1 MEHQSLP
8 IRHIRHAVEEAKKV
22 IEEGMTGEQQALF
35 SRHPKI
41 RKALLGGWRFNNVY
55 ILCGSSGAGKSY
67 YLNMLYQDFCNP
79 ELNKEFKKPFK
90 ILHFAFEMSAYDE
103 VLRATTSKSKIPY
116 RNLLSADNPLSQED
130 YAKAI
135 PYLDSLKETE
145 IYFVETTGNVNQI
158 EETVKYF
165 QGKFPE
171 HHIVVGMDH
180 TLLPSYYT
188 EKSEIELVA
197 NLAKVAIKIRKDYN
211 CMVIFLNQ
219 LNSDIE
225 ERERIVNPAIHYPIK
240 RDLFSSKQVYQAA
253 DYVIV
258 LHAPEQLGITS
269 YGPDRYPTN
278 GLIAWHLIKARKGHP
293 GIIRLKNELGEGNI
307 TEWKDE

>member
-22 IEEGMTGEQQALF
+22 IEEGMTGDQQALF

-41 RKALLGGWRFNNVY
+41 RKALLGGWRFNNIYV
-55 ILCGSSGAGKSY
+55 IAGASGSFKSY
-67 YLNMLYQDFCNP
+67 YLNMLYQDFCDP
-79 ELNKEFKKPFK
+79 ELNKHFKKPFK

-103 VLRATTSKSKIPY
+103 VLRATTTKSKIPY
-116 RNLLSADNPLSQED
+116 RKLVSADEPLTQEE
-130 YAKAI
+130 YQLAI

-145 IYFVETTGNVNQI
+145 MYFVETTGNIHQI
-158 EETVKYF
+158 KETVKYF
-165 QGKFPE
+165 QAKFPE
-171 HHIVVGMDH
+171 HYLVIGLDH
-180 TLLPSYYT
+180 TLLPNYYT
-188 EKSEIELVA
+188 EKNEIELVA
-197 NLAKVAIKIRKDYN
+197 NLAKVAIELRKDIH
-211 CMVIFLNQ
+211 CMVLLVNQ

-225 ERERIVNPAIHYPIK
+225 ERERIVNPALHYPIK

-253 DYVIV
+253 NYVVV
-258 LHAPEQLGITS
+258 LHAPEKLGITS
-269 YGPDRYPTN
+269 YGPHGYRTDN
-278 GLIAWHLIKARKGHP
+278 LIAWHLIKARQGVP